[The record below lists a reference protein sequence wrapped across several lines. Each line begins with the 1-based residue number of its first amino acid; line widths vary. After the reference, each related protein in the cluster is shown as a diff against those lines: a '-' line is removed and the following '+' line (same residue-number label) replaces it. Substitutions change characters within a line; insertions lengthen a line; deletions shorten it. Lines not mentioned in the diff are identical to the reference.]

1 MPGFDYFRAADTEQF
16 AFYRIPK
23 ALFTDKTFGKL
34 SCEAKVLYGLMLDRI
49 CLSIRNNW
57 IDDDGHAY
65 IIFQSDEISELMGC
79 GRQKTFRLLAELD
92 TDGGIGLIERCRRG
106 QGKVSIIY
114 VRNFNSSSGEPGGRG
129 DHVEQS
135 MTDCQPGDS
144 RETDNGQSED
154 RQTTAAGWSMDGI
167 RQDQV
172 STANS
177 AVGFYEAS
185 TGPEIAQHMPDHETE
200 PDHHEDRSMPDSYAG
215 QHKDGRYEGDA
226 SDQTRPMYRSGTL
239 AFSEN
244 DLLGIPVREQETDKE
259 VMKAPSPD
267 REPYIKPGDPA
278 DIQKYEIH
286 TSRSMENNT
295 EEEPDIQ
302 KYENHT
308 SRSMKN
314 DTGEVPDIQKY
325 ENHTSRNMK
334 IILPEVRKSYA
345 NDTESTSKTES
356 SKTEFLSSPLSS
368 PRDSG
373 DKLRTGGHKDEIGEE
388 GMLWTATRETV
399 KDQIGYDALCPEYGH
414 ERVDQI
420 VEIMT
425 DMLASKRKSVM
436 ISGVRLPADVVK
448 GVFRKLNMFHIQY
461 VFECLDDT
469 ETRIKNIR
477 RYLIAT
483 LYNAPSTM
491 TEYYRNRIRADQAA
505 YYNRS
510 RTDRAV

>member
-144 RETDNGQSED
+144 RETDNGQSDD
-154 RQTTAAGWSMDGI
+154 RQMTVAGRSMDGI
-167 RQDQV
+167 RQAQV
-172 STANS
+172 SPDNS
-177 AVGFYEAS
+177 AAGSCVAS
-185 TGPEIAQHMPDHETE
+185 TQPEIAQHMPDHETE
-200 PDHHEDRSMPDSYAG
+200 PDYHEDLSMPDSYAG

-278 DIQKYEIH
+278 DIQKYENH
-286 TSRSMENNT
+286 TSRSMENN
-295 EEEPDIQ
+295 
-302 KYENHT
+302 
-308 SRSMKN
+308 M
-314 DTGEVPDIQKY
+314 GEVPDIQKY

-356 SKTEFLSSPLSS
+356 SKTESISSPLSS

-373 DKLRTGGHKDEIGEE
+373 DKLRTGGHKDEIGED

-399 KDQIGYDALCPEYGH
+399 KDQIGYDALCPEYGQ

-448 GVFRKLNMFHIQY
+448 SVFRKLTMFHIQY

-491 TEYYRNRIRADQAA
+491 TEYYNNRIRADQAA

-510 RTDRAV
+510 KTDRAV